1 MLEKLLGLFVE
12 PNEENGKNNRKLT
25 YKILAVL
32 GMVGILLML
41 LSNINTSST
50 QIQGDTLSDLQ
61 EEVEAATYSGA
72 IGEEERIEARLKKVL
87 SLVQGVGKVEVV
99 ITFEQGVEYVY
110 GLDTSETNSKT
121 EERDNTGGIRIIED
135 TSGSQNIVI
144 VRDRNGE
151 ERPVVQTEKSPVV
164 KGVLVAAEGAE
175 NPKVNAELTR
185 AVNTVLQVPLHK
197 ICILPYRK

>member
-1 MLEKLLGLFVE
+1 MLEKLLGLFVG

-32 GMVGILLML
+32 GMAGIVLML
-41 LSNINTSST
+41 LSNVNTPSPQT
-50 QIQGDTLSDLQ
+50 NGNLLSDHQ
-61 EEVEAATYSGA
+61 EEVTAAPYDGA
-72 IGEEERIEARLKKVL
+72 IGEEERIEERLKKVL
-87 SLVQGVGKVEVV
+87 SLVQGVGKVEVD

-110 GLDTSETNSKT
+110 GLDTSETNSNT

-164 KGVLVAAEGAE
+164 KGVLVVAEGAE
-175 NPKVNAELTR
+175 NPKVNAEVTR
-185 AVNTVLQVPLHK
+185 AVNTVLQVPLYK
-197 ICILPYRK
+197 ICVLPYRK